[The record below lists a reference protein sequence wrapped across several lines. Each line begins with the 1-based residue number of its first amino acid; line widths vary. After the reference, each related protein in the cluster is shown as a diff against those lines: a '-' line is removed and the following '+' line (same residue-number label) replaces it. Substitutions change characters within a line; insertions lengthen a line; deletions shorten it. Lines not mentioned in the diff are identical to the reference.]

1 MKKVTILALHL
12 GYGGIEN
19 AVATLA
25 NLLCEKYEVE
35 ILSVYRLYNEP
46 VFDID
51 ERVKIRYISNI
62 KPNKKEMK
70 FYLEK
75 KNFKM
80 FFKGIGKSLE
90 TGFVKY
96 IKTASALRKLDCDV
110 IISTRTVHNML
121 VSKFAPKK
129 IRKIAW
135 EHNHHNNNKKY
146 INSLVKSCNGV
157 NNLVLVSNELTKF
170 YGNYLGKKVVYIPNC
185 LDKLPNKLSKLDSE
199 NLISVGRLSK
209 EKGFDD
215 LLRLFKT
222 LSIKHPNWKL
232 NIVGDGMERGNL
244 LELAEELKLGDKVI
258 FHGYQNKE
266 YINELLLNS
275 SIYVMT
281 SHTESFGLVLIEAM
295 SYGIPC
301 LSYTSAQGANEIIE
315 NEKSGYL
322 IENRDSSEMVS
333 KIDLLITDE
342 KLRKKI
348 GKEARCRAKDF
359 SGEVVLEKWSKL
371 INKRK

>member
-51 ERVKIRYISNI
+51 ERVKIKYISNI

-96 IKTASALRKLDCDV
+96 IKTASVLRKLDCDV

-146 INSLVKSCNGV
+146 INSLVKSCKGV

-170 YGNYLGKKVVYIPNC
+170 YGNYLGKKAVYIPNC

-215 LLRLFKT
+215 LLKLFKT

-295 SYGIPC
+295 SHGLPC
-301 LSYTSAQGANEIIE
+301 IAFSSAEGARELIDSVN
-315 NEKSGYL
+315 NGYL
-322 IENRDSSEMVS
+322 IKNRSIRAYIKKVE
-333 KIDLLITDE
+333 DLMADIET
-342 KLRKKI
+342 RKTI
-348 GKEARCRAKDF
+348 GKNARKSIKKF
-359 SGEVVLEKWSKL
+359 TGQEVIGKWLKILEKK
-371 INKRK
+371 